1 MPDPGST
8 STGARTPAPP
18 PLPFPNSYWVIPGKV
33 LAGEHPGGGP
43 REETQKRLQ
52 QLLGVGVTCFIDLT
66 MPDELPPYDMDLPMS
81 VEYIR
86 KPIKDHAV
94 PARREHMLDI
104 QASLDYAVRSGQTVY
119 VHCRAGI
126 GRTGTVIACF
136 LIERGLSPADALEDL
151 NRLWQQ
157 SARAA
162 VWPHVPETDDQ
173 TKFVL
178 MWTPQVESLLRARVA
193 AKPGAARAQ
202 KPSAKGAAPSADS
215 QRGSAGAQTSG
226 KPTFDALKSGAQG
239 SAPERAAGSGS
250 WPALSLPPQE
260 PARDPLLDTGT
271 LSAARNLRDR
281 FLGALM
287 GLAVGD
293 ALAAATQYKK
303 PGTFTAIG
311 DMLGGGPFDLPRGA
325 WTDDTAMALCP
336 AESLAEK
343 EAFDPRD
350 QVERY
355 TRWQQ
360 QGYLTST
367 GQCVGITGG
376 TARALAQA
384 KWRRQPYSGS
394 HDPTQLDPEVL
405 PRVAPVVMFFFA
417 APTEAV
423 TMAGDAARTT
433 CQSPTAVEA
442 CKFFAAV
449 LYGALASKPKNAVL
463 SPPAELLD
471 ATSLRTTVAE
481 LARHALQLGAAG
493 TPLAGNVVEALEA
506 ALWAFRTTDNF
517 RDGALRVANLGANS
531 DVAASVYGQL
541 AGAYYG
547 VGSIPSTWR
556 NSLMGKDLIEGLAD
570 RLLAHAVVSLGS

>member
-1 MPDPGST
+1 MSDPGST
-8 STGARTPAPP
+8 GTRTPALP
-18 PLPFPNSYWVIPGKV
+18 PLPFPNAYWVIPGKL
-33 LAGEHPGGGP
+33 LAGEHPGGGT

-52 QLLGVGVTCFIDLT
+52 KLLDVGVTCFIDLT
-66 MPDELPPYDMDLPMS
+66 MPDELPSYDMDLPMS

-104 QASLDYAVRSGQTVY
+104 QASLDYAVRSGQTAY

-136 LIERGLSPADALEDL
+136 LIEQGLSPDDALEEL
-151 NRLWQQ
+151 NRMWQQ

-162 VWPHVPETDDQ
+162 AWPHVPETDDQ
-173 TKFVL
+173 TRFVL
-178 MWTPQVESLLRARVA
+178 GWTAQVESLLRSRVA
-193 AKPGAARAQ
+193 AKPGATRA
-202 KPSAKGAAPSADS
+202 AAAPRKAKEP
-215 QRGSAGAQTSG
+215 QQ
-226 KPTFDALKSGAQG
+226 
-239 SAPERAAGSGS
+239 AA
-250 WPALSLPPQE
+250 PALLPEE

-271 LSAARNLRDR
+271 LAAARNLRDR
-281 FLGALM
+281 FLGALF

-293 ALAAATQYKK
+293 ALAAATQYRK
-303 PGTFTAIG
+303 PGTFTPIG

-325 WTDDTAMALCP
+325 WSDDTAMALCL

-360 QGYLTST
+360 QGYLSST
-367 GQCVGITGG
+367 GQCVGITGS

-384 KWRRQPYSGS
+384 NWRRQLYSGS

-405 PRVAPVVMFFFA
+405 SRVAPVVMFFFA
-417 APTEAV
+417 TPLDAV
-423 TMAGDAARTT
+423 ANAGDAARTT

-442 CKFFAAV
+442 CRFFAAV

-463 SPPAELLD
+463 SPPPELID
-471 ATSLRTTVAE
+471 AASLRTTVAE
-481 LARHALQLGAAG
+481 IARHALQLGAAG

-541 AGAYYG
+541 AGAHYG
-547 VGSIPSTWR
+547 VGAIPGAWR
-556 NSLMGKDLIEGLAD
+556 NSLIGQDLIEGLAD
-570 RLLAHAVVSLGS
+570 RLLAHAMVSLGG